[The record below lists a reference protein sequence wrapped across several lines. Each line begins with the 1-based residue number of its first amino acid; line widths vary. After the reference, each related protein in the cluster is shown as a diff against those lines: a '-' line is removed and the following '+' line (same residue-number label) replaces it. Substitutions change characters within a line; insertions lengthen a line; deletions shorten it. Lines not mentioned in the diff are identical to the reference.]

1 MLGLLIINKKE
12 NIILLYVLSIIIAYG
27 IIFWIFKKNFK
38 SLNTLLDGIYFS
50 ATTFFSVGYGDIY
63 PLTYYGKLLVLS
75 KYLFILLF
83 LLKL

>member
-1 MLGLLIINKKE
+1 MLGLLLINKKE
-12 NIILLYVLSIIIAYG
+12 SLILLYVFSIIITYG

-38 SLNTLLDGIYFS
+38 NLNTLLDGIYCS

-63 PLTYYGKLLVLS
+63 PTTYYGKLLVLS
-75 KYLFILLF
+75 KYLFMLLF